1 MTPAINSAVLTV
13 KTITPLIP
21 ALLSHSQMPANKL
34 YREQEDVL
42 CAYAEV
48 MLAEPAGLTNHVLSV
63 TVDTTSAS
71 VCMRQGI
78 LQLYLPLQLIM
89 EHQGPPTLRLLLVLT
104 HLSRLHR
111 NKLLPLA
118 VLMSRLQFLCH
129 KIVQPTSG
137 STPTEQCY
145 FKQLKLK
152 FSTLIHLHTHVW

>member
-1 MTPAINSAVLTV
+1 MTPAINSAVLYCQNNHPSNSCH
-13 KTITPLIP
+13 I
-21 ALLSHSQMPANKL
+21 QMPTNKL

-48 MLAEPAGLTNHVLSV
+48 MLAEPAGLTNDVLSAM
-63 TVDTTSAS
+63 VDTTSAS
-71 VCMRQGI
+71 VRMRQGI